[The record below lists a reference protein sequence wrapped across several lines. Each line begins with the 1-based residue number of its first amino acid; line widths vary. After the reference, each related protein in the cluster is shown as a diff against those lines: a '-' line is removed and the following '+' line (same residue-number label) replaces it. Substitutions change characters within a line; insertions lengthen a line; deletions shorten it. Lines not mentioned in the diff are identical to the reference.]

1 LKKGKLLVIIVLP
14 ALFLV
19 LMAGLFTENISP
31 YISVTELKTDD
42 VANRNVQVYGDVLV
56 DSIHFDKDL
65 GLLSFDITDG
75 DSVVQVQHRGM
86 VSNLQN
92 ATEVVAIGEYIDGVF
107 QAEKVLVKCPSKYQE
122 LVSEEG

>member
-1 LKKGKLLVIIVLP
+1 MVIIVLP
-14 ALFLV
+14 ALFIILIG
-19 LMAGLFTENISP
+19 GLFTENISP

-92 ATEVVAIGEYIDGVF
+92 ATEVVAIGEYMDGVF

-122 LVSEEG
+122 LISEEG

>member
-1 LKKGKLLVIIVLP
+1 MVIIVLP
-14 ALFLV
+14 ALFIILIG
-19 LMAGLFTENISP
+19 GLFTENISP

-42 VANRNVQVYGDVLV
+42 VSNRNVQVYGDVLV

-65 GLLSFDITDG
+65 VLLSFDITDG

-122 LVSEEG
+122 LISEEG

>member
-1 LKKGKLLVIIVLP
+1 MKKGKLLVIIVLP